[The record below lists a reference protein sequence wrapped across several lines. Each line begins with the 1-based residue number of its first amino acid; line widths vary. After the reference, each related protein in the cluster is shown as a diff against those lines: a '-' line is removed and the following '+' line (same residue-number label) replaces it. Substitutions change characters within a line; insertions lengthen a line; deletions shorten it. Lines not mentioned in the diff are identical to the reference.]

1 MSEWCRQTVIVGHLR
16 IAAGPKSDVVA
27 GHVPIVGQKYHV
39 VADRLGH
46 EQMIERAAMMHR
58 KGQQGFQVP
67 GLTAEQEDLRYY
79 LANST
84 GATRGIF
91 RYRCLSIVT

>member
-1 MSEWCRQTVIVGHLR
+1 VSEWCRQTVIVGPLR
-16 IAAGPKSDVVA
+16 IAASPESDFVA
-27 GHVPIVGQKYHV
+27 GHEPVVRQKYHV

-46 EQMIERAAMMHR
+46 EQMIERVAMVHR

-67 GLTAEQEDLRYY
+67 GLNAEQEDFRYY